1 MQGMQI
7 PGQGTKIQH
16 VVGQLSRRTMT
27 RQTCELQQ
35 SPCTSMKTQHSQKRK
50 KKTKERIGLSGQGA
64 ASATAPHSHAFHQ
77 IVPCA
82 AGVFL
87 VP

>member
-1 MQGMQI
+1 M
-7 PGQGTKIQH
+7 
-16 VVGQLSRRTMT
+16 GQLSQRTAT

-35 SPCTSMKTQHSQKRK
+35 SPCTSMKTQAWPEK
-50 KKTKERIGLSGQGA
+50 KKNEGRIGLSGQG

-82 AGVFL
+82 AEIFSPLKGMTKTQSSI
-87 VP
+87 